1 MDYNIDLNEFDIT
14 VVRGN
19 TEDFIFWGWEVVD
32 QETGDIV
39 DFSLTGKEVRVQF
52 KEDLNDTEIALELTV
67 ANGGLTIEPTKLT
80 MNFGLNTVNLK
91 KDVYYYDILVIDG
104 TDRTTFVKGKLI
116 LTGIVTK

>member
-1 MDYNIDLNEFDIT
+1 MDYNIDVNEFDIT

-19 TEDFIFWGWEVVD
+19 TEDFVFWGWKVVD
-32 QETGDIV
+32 EETGDIV

-104 TDRTTFVKGKLI
+104 AERTTFVKGKLI

>member
-1 MDYNIDLNEFDIT
+1 MDYNIDVNEFDIT

-19 TEDFIFWGWEVVD
+19 TEDFVFWGWEVVD
-32 QETGDIV
+32 EETGDIV

-104 TDRTTFVKGKLI
+104 AERTTFVKGKLI

>member
-19 TEDFIFWGWEVVD
+19 TEEVVFWGWEVVD
-32 QETGDIV
+32 EETGDIV

-67 ANGGLTIEPTKLT
+67 ANGGLTIEPTKVI

-104 TDRTTFVKGKLI
+104 TERTTFVKGKLI

>member
-1 MDYNIDLNEFDIT
+1 MDYNIDVNEFDIT

-19 TEDFIFWGWEVVD
+19 TEDFVFWGWEVVD
-32 QETGDIV
+32 EETGDIV

-67 ANGGLTIEPTKLT
+67 ANGGLTVEPTKLT

-104 TDRTTFVKGKLI
+104 AERTTFVKGKLI

>member
-19 TEDFIFWGWEVVD
+19 TEEVVFWGWEVVD
-32 QETGDIV
+32 EETGDIV

-67 ANGGLTIEPTKLT
+67 ANGGLTIEPTKVT

-104 TDRTTFVKGKLI
+104 TERTTFVKGKLI

>member
-19 TEDFIFWGWEVVD
+19 TEDFVFWGWEVVD
-32 QETGDIV
+32 EETGDIV

-104 TDRTTFVKGKLI
+104 TERTTFVKGKLI

>member
-1 MDYNIDLNEFDIT
+1 MDYKDVNEFDIT

-19 TEDFIFWGWEVVD
+19 TEDVVFWGWEVVD
-32 QETGDIV
+32 EETGDIV

-52 KEDLNDTEIALELTV
+52 KEDLNDTEIALELTA

-104 TDRTTFVKGKLI
+104 TERTTFVKGKLI